1 MKLSKKL
8 IALTAVAGL
17 SVLGAACDADTEVES
32 PGVEEPA
39 EDVIVEDEGEGT
51 DVTVEG
57 DTTEEAPEGDTTV
70 EGDTTEEAPEAEAE
84 STEG

>member
-39 EDVIVEDEGEGT
+39 DDVIVEDDAEGET

-57 DTTEEAPEGDTTV
+57 DDTTVEEAPEGETD
-70 EGDTTEEAPEAEAE
+70 AEADAE
-84 STEG
+84 ATSTEG

>member
-8 IALTAVAGL
+8 VALTAVAGL

-39 EDVIVEDEGEGT
+39 DDVVVEGDAEGET

-57 DTTEEAPEGDTTV
+57 DTEAPV
-70 EGDTTEEAPEAEAE
+70 EGDTEADAEAT